1 MTPLRA
7 RGLHR
12 FYRRGGNEVAALL
25 DVSLSCA
32 PGEIVAVTGPSGS
45 GKSTLLGL
53 LAGLDDPDG
62 GAVHVAGLR
71 LSHTTPAAAARL
83 RARHIGILTQSSA
96 LLGHLSVLENVR
108 FAASLRGASAASLR
122 GASAASLRGASAGSP
137 RAAGGR
143 GARTRATGA
152 GPSPD
157 ELVDGLGLRAV
168 RHATPRTLSGG
179 ETARAGLAVA
189 LAGAPTVLLADEPT
203 AEVSRDEEGTV
214 LDLLRTWRPRD
225 GATVIVTH
233 SDAVAEQADR
243 VVHLIDGRI
252 V

>member
-1 MTPLRA
+1 VTPLEA

-12 FYRRGGNEVAALL
+12 FYRRGGSEVAALL
-25 DVSLSCA
+25 DVSLTCR

-62 GAVHVAGLR
+62 GAVHVAGQR
-71 LSHTTPAAAARL
+71 LSHVTPAAGARL

-108 FAASLRGASAASLR
+108 FAAALR
-122 GASAASLRGASAGSP
+122 AGS
-137 RAAGGR
+137 
-143 GARTRATGA
+143 

-157 ELVDGLGLRAV
+157 ELVDGLGLHAV
-168 RHATPRTLSGG
+168 RRSTTRTLSGG

-203 AEVSRDEEGTV
+203 AEVSGDEEDTI
-214 LDLLRTWRPRD
+214 LDLLRRWRPQE

-233 SDAVAEQADR
+233 SSAVAEQADR
-243 VVHLIDGRI
+243 VVHLVDGR
-252 V
+252 VT